1 MRHYEENGP
10 VHSFLYLKKKKKSMR
25 GKKPLSHQE
34 GVMSH
39 KYRFSLHS
47 VTSLG
52 CRVIQY
58 LHARRS

>member
-1 MRHYEENGP
+1 MKKMALFIAF
-10 VHSFLYLKKKKKSMR
+10 SILKKKKSMR